1 MVEIRVD
8 DELIL
13 EEKLIKTLCE
23 GKSQWTYAPHI
34 KTHADLWDNFRKILE
49 INNKDVLDDHP
60 LTDAEFRQIQSQMEF
75 TSFYEAGQF
84 LVGENGIAK
93 VPLQREDASLGMVLL
108 TVFKRQDVAGG
119 SSVYQVIN
127 QFEAPKTNQLGKNA
141 RFDVTL
147 LFNGLPLIQIEL
159 KKRNVNHMEAFNQ
172 IAGYVDSD
180 KYRGLFSCLQTFVIS
195 NGHTTRYIAASN
207 DIERKKQF
215 LTRWND
221 SKNEPVD
228 DLFDFSKEVLSIPQ
242 AHQLIS
248 FYSVLDD
255 DSKNIIILRPYQIHA
270 IKALQVAAS
279 KHESGYI
286 WHTTGS
292 GKTLTSYKASRNLY
306 QIPRIQ
312 KTIFLVDRVDL
323 DQQTT
328 NSFLSYAQNDTVD
341 IESTDNVGKL
351 KKHLLSNDRSVVVTT
366 VQKLNYLIG
375 KGENR
380 LTDSQLAKLKQLE
393 VAFVVDE
400 CHRAISPEQQHILKQ
415 FFINSL
421 WYGFTGTPIF
431 VENKKQAVG
440 DLPQTT
446 EEQFGQRLHEYT
458 IKEAIGD
465 KAVLGFQVENKQM
478 ITNDQAYE
486 IVEEHFPEKN
496 VYDMDPYD
504 LEKYIPEE
512 YFETDAYKLKVID
525 DIINNMAWKF
535 ALDREPG
542 KSYGAILTTSSIKDA
557 QKYYELFKRVKSL
570 ESDIKISDRIRKKQA
585 DFPKIAITYSISE
598 NQEMT
603 QENKEKMMEA
613 LADYNEEFATNFS
626 LETIGAY
633 NRNLND
639 RLARKK
645 NKYKIRSEQVDIVIV
660 VDRLLTGFD
669 APSLGLLFI
678 DRPPMT
684 PQGLIQAFSRTNRLY
699 DERKS
704 YGQIVTF
711 RRPFAFQDA
720 IKNAFSL
727 YSNGGGNFVTA
738 PDYNEAKRI
747 FEDAAE
753 DLLQF
758 RIVDNPE
765 AEIGFDAM
773 VDFVKAFQKF
783 DRANAAVMVYS
794 DYTEDEDFYKNIINE
809 ELLAEY
815 LDYYNYVKAL
825 VKPGDI
831 DDDIDLLD
839 INYHPISVRSDTIDY
854 SYLTSLIQEK
864 ANSRGETNHKNADE
878 IEKTLAELIKQNPA
892 KGEVY
897 RQIIEE
903 IDQNPDKYQNAI
915 IDEVAKD
922 KFNTIIQ
929 KNIND
934 FVDNYKVNKE
944 DLEFLIANYP
954 IDKKEV
960 KKPLGEDKLI
970 KNANKDLYNEE
981 SGENLSLLKFKSML
995 RKDTHKFIDQKIR
1008 PYFE

>member
-1 MVEIRVD
+1 
-8 DELIL
+8 
-13 EEKLIKTLCE
+13 
-23 GKSQWTYAPHI
+23 
-34 KTHADLWDNFRKILE
+34 
-49 INNKDVLDDHP
+49 
-60 LTDAEFRQIQSQMEF
+60 
-75 TSFYEAGQF
+75 
-84 LVGENGIAK
+84 
-93 VPLQREDASLGMVLL
+93 
-108 TVFKRQDVAGG
+108 
-119 SSVYQVIN
+119 
-127 QFEAPKTNQLGKNA
+127 
-141 RFDVTL
+141 
-147 LFNGLPLIQIEL
+147 
-159 KKRNVNHMEAFNQ
+159 
-172 IAGYVDSD
+172 
-180 KYRGLFSCLQTFVIS
+180 
-195 NGHTTRYIAASN
+195 
-207 DIERKKQF
+207 
-215 LTRWND
+215 
-221 SKNEPVD
+221 
-228 DLFDFSKEVLSIPQ
+228 
-242 AHQLIS
+242 
-248 FYSVLDD
+248 
-255 DSKNIIILRPYQIHA
+255 
-270 IKALQVAAS
+270 
-279 KHESGYI
+279 
-286 WHTTGS
+286 
-292 GKTLTSYKASRNLY
+292 
-306 QIPRIQ
+306 
-312 KTIFLVDRVDL
+312 
-323 DQQTT
+323 
-328 NSFLSYAQNDTVD
+328 
-341 IESTDNVGKL
+341 
-351 KKHLLSNDRSVVVTT
+351 
-366 VQKLNYLIG
+366 
-375 KGENR
+375 
-380 LTDSQLAKLKQLE
+380 
-393 VAFVVDE
+393 
-400 CHRAISPEQQHILKQ
+400 
-415 FFINSL
+415 
-421 WYGFTGTPIF
+421 YGFTGTPIF
-431 VENKKQAVG
+431 AENKKQAIG

-446 EEQFGQRLHEYT
+446 EEQFGKRLHEYT

-465 KAVLGFQVENKQM
+465 GAVLGFQVENKQM

-669 APSLGLLFI
+669 APNLGLLFI

-831 DDDIDLLD
+831 DYDIDLLD

-864 ANSRGETNHKNADE
+864 ANSRGETNYKNADE